1 MKYSETDKSSYMKAD
16 NTFNKVM
23 DEVNRFEKVFGEG
36 KPLEK
41 ALLSIDSDIS
51 HLKDVRDALSSV
63 YEALEQAHYG
73 TMAHVMMDESKS
85 LVKSNQEIKESV
97 LDDSDDDG
105 FMARSQLYFLA
116 KDAISLHSMIDDRED
131 LEPWVQ
137 SKIAQASQ
145 GIDAVRRYTEYNAT
159 KGAQEVPV
167 QADIPQE
174 GVTEEEDHDIVDSK
188 THQVNA
194 DVALAGDS
202 IWSDSNPPAVK
213 VSSIKVNK
221 QRDGYVDVKVEH
233 DGPWEIYT
241 DSGFEKNISALIGIE
256 VDFSEQGMQEEGTA
270 HLESLDNIDESKK
283 NCGCGQDPCITY
295 GKKEVRESKKDEK
308 FKPHMMYDPKTGKGR
323 MAKVEQDHKD
333 MAKKGW
339 GHDKPKKKDLE
350 EAQSPAQKA
359 AFQKMLD
366 AKKGKKK
373 DDSKD
378 EEKEDVKKESADK
391 HSEKIC
397 KDTVRNPNK
406 EMLGGPSTKQAEK
419 ILIDKFGYTDKK
431 IAKLKKEGIEFN
443 EKRSVA
449 LKTVATDMVK
459 KAKEQAKKAAK

>member
-1 MKYSETDKSSYMKAD
+1 MATPTENKVN
-16 NTFNKVM
+16 NTFNRVM
-23 DEVNRFEKVFGEG
+23 DEINRLQKAFQ
-36 KPLEK
+36 PASNLEQ
-41 ALLSIDSDIS
+41 AISDLGGDIAW
-51 HLKDVRDALSSV
+51 LKDVNKQFDELYNS
-63 YEALEQAHYG
+63 LEEAHYG
-73 TMAHVMMDESKS
+73 AMAHLEMGESIKLPKS
-85 LVKSNQEIKESV
+85 KEVNESV
-97 LDDSDDDG
+97 LDASDDDG

-116 KDAISLHSMIDDRED
+116 KDAIQLHGMIDDRQN

-174 GVTEEEDHDIVDSK
+174 GVTEEEDHDVVDSK
-188 THQVNA
+188 THNINA

-202 IWSDSNPPAVK
+202 IWSDSNPQEVHVK
-213 VSSIKVNK
+213 SIKVDK

-241 DSGFEKNISALIGIE
+241 DSGFAKNISALIGIE
-256 VDFSEQGMQEEGTA
+256 VDFSEQGMQEEGLA
-270 HLESLDNIDESKK
+270 HLESMEGIAEA
-283 NCGCGQDPCITY
+283 Y
-295 GKKEVRESKKDEK
+295 GKKEVKESKHE
-308 FKPHMMYDPKTGKGR
+308 FKPHMMYDPKTGKGK
-323 MAKVEQDHKD
+323 MAKVEKDHKD
-333 MAKKGW
+333 WAKKGW
-339 GHDKPKKKDLE
+339 VHDKPKKKDLE

-378 EEKEDVKKESADK
+378 KEDVKGESADK

-406 EMLGGPSTKQAEK
+406 EMLGGPSAKQAEK
-419 ILIDKFGYTDKK
+419 ILIDKFGYTDNK

>member
-51 HLKDVRDALSSV
+51 HLKDVREALSSA

-73 TMAHVMMDESKS
+73 TMAHVMMDESNS
-85 LVKSNQEIKESV
+85 LVKSNEEIKESV

-116 KDAISLHSMIDDRED
+116 KDAINLHSMIDDRQN

-174 GVTEEEDHDIVDSK
+174 GVTEEEDHDVVDSK
-188 THQVNA
+188 THNINA

-202 IWSDSNPPAVK
+202 IWSDSNPQEVHVK
-213 VSSIKVNK
+213 SIKVDK

-241 DSGFEKNISALIGIE
+241 DSGFAKNISALIGIE
-256 VDFSEQGMQEEGTA
+256 VDFSEQGMQEEGLA
-270 HLESLDNIDESKK
+270 HLESMEGIAEA
-283 NCGCGQDPCITY
+283 Y
-295 GKKEVRESKKDEK
+295 GKKEVKESKHE
-308 FKPHMMYDPKTGKGR
+308 FKPHMMYDPKTGKGK
-323 MAKVEQDHKD
+323 MAKVEKDHKD
-333 MAKKGW
+333 WAKKGW
-339 GHDKPKKKDLE
+339 VHDKPKKKDLE

-378 EEKEDVKKESADK
+378 KEDVKGESADK

-406 EMLGGPSTKQAEK
+406 EMLGGPSAKQAEK
-419 ILIDKFGYTDKK
+419 ILIDKFGYTDNK